1 MGTLA
6 CLAMCRNPVCHFD
19 TRLRVPSGVMAS
31 WRCVEWLNLSTTTSV
46 SDTDLFFRTTGI
58 PPIARKKQLQRPHKP
73 LGFHQES
80 GFSAHGDIS
89 QFPKDEVPIAGVGAT
104 QMIHFGASGTVIDT
118 FQPKIL
124 RIRADRFILILAHF
138 NTRTLICVRRQGM
151 SSFICFTISMAR
163 SANSLRS
170 LRNADL
176 L

>member
-46 SDTDLFFRTTGI
+46 SDTDLFSVRQVYRLSHG
-58 PPIARKKQLQRPHKP
+58 KSSQRPHKP

-138 NTRTLICVRRQGM
+138 NTRTLICVRRQG
-151 SSFICFTISMAR
+151 
-163 SANSLRS
+163 
-170 LRNADL
+170 
-176 L
+176 